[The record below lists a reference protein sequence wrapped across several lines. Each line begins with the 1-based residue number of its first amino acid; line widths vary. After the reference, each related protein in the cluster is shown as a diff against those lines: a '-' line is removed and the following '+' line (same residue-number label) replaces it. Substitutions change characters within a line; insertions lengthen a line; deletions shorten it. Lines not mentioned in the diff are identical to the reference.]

1 MEQLPDIEVPDA
13 SFNTASGM
21 DCMQCYPA
29 IRFSSALRVSIP
41 QAVWIACNASHAL
54 RPLGCV
60 KFQYRKRYGLYAMI
74 EYSLS
79 PSKITVSIPQAVWIA
94 CNSEG
99 RWRDEQKTKGFNT
112 ASGMDC
118 MQLQNKRCYLMCKN
132 VSIPQ
137 AVWIACNGKV
147 FVNLTPYEAVSIPQ
161 AVWIACNY
169 FFNQIVMAD
178 LSVSIPQAVW
188 IACNSRWM
196 ECSVCSSVSIPQ
208 AVWIACNK
216 NLTIGRGCA

>member
-1 MEQLPDIEVPDA
+1 
-13 SFNTASGM
+13 
-21 DCMQCYPA
+21 MQCVP
-29 IRFSSALRVSIP
+29 RPPPPRVREVSIP
-41 QAVWIACNASHAL
+41 QAVWIACNFHS
-54 RPLGCV
+54 GCLSEELFQ
-60 KFQYRKRYGLYAMI
+60 FQYRKRYGLYAMI

-147 FVNLTPYEAVSIPQ
+147 FVNLTPYEV
-161 AVWIACNY
+161 
-169 FFNQIVMAD
+169 
-178 LSVSIPQAVW
+178 VSIPQAVW